1 MIVLGVDPGLA
12 ITGWGVVK
20 ESNKKLITLGYGSIK
35 TEKGLSYP
43 QRLKI
48 IYNELT
54 QVIMQYNPRI
64 VAVEELFFNKNV
76 KTALRVAEARG
87 VAILAAMNAGRIIAE
102 YTPLQVKQALVGYG
116 RASKFQ
122 IQKMVQVVLRL
133 EKVPSPDDTADA
145 LAVAVCHINSDRIG
159 NILSSRNV
167 L

>member
-12 ITGWGVVK
+12 ITGWGVIK
-20 ESNKKLITLGYGSIK
+20 ESNKQLITLGYGSIK
-35 TEKGLSYP
+35 TDRGLSYP
-43 QRLKI
+43 HRLKI

-54 QVIMQYNPRI
+54 QVIKQYNPRI

-76 KTALRVAEARG
+76 KTALRVGEARG
-87 VAILAAMNAGRIIAE
+87 VAILAAMNAGRMIAE

-116 RASKFQ
+116 RARKFQ

-145 LAVAVCHINSDRIG
+145 LAVAVCHINSSKME
-159 NILSSRNV
+159 NILSRRNA